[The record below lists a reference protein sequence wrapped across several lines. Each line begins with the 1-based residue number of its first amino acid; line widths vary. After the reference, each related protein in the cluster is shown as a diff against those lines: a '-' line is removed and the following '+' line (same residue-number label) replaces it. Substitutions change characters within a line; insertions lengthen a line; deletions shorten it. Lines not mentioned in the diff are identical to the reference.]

1 VPQVRFLN
9 LGLGF
14 LSLPP
19 AFFVL
24 LLLQYPFVR
33 VKCNPGI
40 HPPLFQTPNKN
51 LATGFKKFLDT
62 LRTLDHKLHQDFIIK
77 CHHYARAVKEVGV
90 DAEMVFIR
98 LVSAIETLSTNRPL
112 DHKDDKLEKQGV
124 TDLIE
129 QSTLPKELKNELKT
143 VFDVR
148 KSGKRFV
155 RFIEKHS
162 NGFFKG
168 GNFKAKQLKIK
179 RATSARC

>member
-1 VPQVRFLN
+1 MTIKRE
-9 LGLGF
+9 
-14 LSLPP
+14 
-19 AFFVL
+19 
-24 LLLQYPFVR
+24 YPFVR

-62 LRTLDHKLHQDFIIK
+62 LRT
-77 CHHYARAVKEVGV
+77 
-90 DAEMVFIR
+90 
-98 LVSAIETLSTNRPL
+98 L